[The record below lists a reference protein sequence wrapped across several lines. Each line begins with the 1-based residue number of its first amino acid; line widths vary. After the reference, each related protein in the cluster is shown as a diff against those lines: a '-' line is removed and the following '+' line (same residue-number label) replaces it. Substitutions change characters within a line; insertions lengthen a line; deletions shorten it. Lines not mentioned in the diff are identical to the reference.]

1 MPGSIDGSSFHSSM
15 TDVRNCFEGH
25 DRRSTGSRCVNDQ
38 MIPVIP
44 QGGFIRFKPH
54 RGVTQIGGLSMRID
68 TKSPSW
74 KDPDNLIVPS
84 ITYALT
90 RHMKPTRV
98 AYMEFQA
105 H

>member
-1 MPGSIDGSSFHSSM
+1 
-15 TDVRNCFEGH
+15 
-25 DRRSTGSRCVNDQ
+25 
-38 MIPVIP
+38 
-44 QGGFIRFKPH
+44 
-54 RGVTQIGGLSMRID
+54 MRID

>member
-1 MPGSIDGSSFHSSM
+1 M
-15 TDVRNCFEGH
+15 
-25 DRRSTGSRCVNDQ
+25 
-38 MIPVIP
+38 
-44 QGGFIRFKPH
+44 
-54 RGVTQIGGLSMRID
+54 TQIGGLSMRID